1 MIEQLNEKLK
11 GKEFS
16 FAELDNIMEAA
27 GFYTVFESGATD
39 DIKQDLSVVYTGT
52 ESNECEVIIY
62 FEITIDNEEDEV
74 AENFYLRVSS
84 IEPF

>member
-1 MIEQLNEKLK
+1 MIEELNEKLK

-16 FAELDNIMEAA
+16 FTELDNIMMTA

-39 DIKQDLSVVYTGT
+39 NIKQDLSVVYTGT
-52 ESNECEVIIY
+52 ESNECDVIIY

-74 AENFYLRVSS
+74 AENFYLIVSS
-84 IEPF
+84 VEPF